1 MYRYV
6 ITDETFATLARFEEL
21 RRALDEQAMLPR
33 AWYGH
38 MRRELEAE
46 AVGASVSME
55 GIPVTVDEVRRI
67 LAGDRPEAV
76 SSEDADLVTGYRE
89 AMRHVLSRAD
99 DPDFRWQS
107 EVIRGIHERV
117 LAGSWEKQ
125 AGRYRQNQNR
135 VVDSVSRTELYVPP
149 PPEQVPALTE
159 DLVGWLDSGA
169 DNQSAPIA
177 AALAHVRLAGVHPFS
192 DGNGRTA
199 RIVASLVMY
208 RGGYRLPQF
217 TSLEEWWGRHRAEY
231 YDAFSC
237 LGSEWAP
244 TADVTPFISAH
255 VLAQCSQAEAL
266 SLRQSAERLLWLAL
280 EDVAVHAA
288 GTDARA
294 ANALYEGFMGRE
306 VTNRYYRSVVDV
318 TAATAAHDLAR
329 LDAAGVLQR
338 RGSGRSTAFVG
349 TVLLVERLAAVLA
362 LDIDLRGASFYDERL
377 RDALLSRLS
386 AKSIGRV

>member
-1 MYRYV
+1 MYRYTT
-6 ITDETFATLARFEEL
+6 TDEISTRLLRFEEL
-21 RRALDEQAMLPR
+21 RKALDEQAMLPR

-67 LAGDRPEAV
+67 LAGDRPDAV
-76 SSEDADLVTGYRE
+76 SSEDADLVVGYRE

-99 DPDFRWQS
+99 DPDFRWES
-107 EVIRGIHERV
+107 EVVRGIHERV
-117 LAGSWEKQ
+117 LAGSWVMQ

-135 VVDSVSRTELYVPP
+135 VVDSASRTELYVPP
-149 PPEQVPALTE
+149 SPEHVPALVD
-159 DLVGWLDSGA
+159 DLVGWLGAGA
-169 DNQSAPIA
+169 DDQPAPIA
-177 AALAHVRLAGVHPFS
+177 AALAHVRLAGIHPFA

-199 RIVASLVMY
+199 RIIASLVMY

-217 TSLEEWWGRHRAEY
+217 TSLEEWWGRHLADY
-231 YDAFSC
+231 YAAFSC
-237 LGSEWAP
+237 LGTEWDPA
-244 TADVTPFISAH
+244 ADVTPFVSAH

-266 SLRQSAERLLWLAL
+266 SLRQSAERELWLAL

-288 GTDARA
+288 GTDARS
-294 ANALYEGFMGRE
+294 ANALYEALMGRE

-318 TAATAAHDLAR
+318 AAPTAASDLAR
-329 LDAAGVLQR
+329 LDAAGLLER

-349 TVLLVERLAAVLA
+349 TVRLVEGLAAALA
-362 LDIDLRGASFYDERL
+362 LDLDLRGASSYDGRL
-377 RDALLSRLS
+377 RDALLARLS
-386 AKSIGRV
+386 ARSLGHA